1 MMKNPIPQP
10 KGSKLFATP
19 ESLSEL
25 QNYIA
30 CTTGMK
36 PSHALVVMSMT
47 LNLCH
52 QLVEKELSKVE
63 A

>member
-1 MMKNPIPQP
+1 MKNPIPQP

-19 ESLSEL
+19 KSLSEL

-30 CTTGMK
+30 ATSGMELQG
-36 PSHALVVMSMT
+36 ALVVMSMT
-47 LNLCH
+47 LNLCNH
-52 QLVEKELSKVE
+52 LVEKELSKVE